1 MDPSTVGL
9 ALSYALTLQTN
20 LNRFVTMFSETET
33 SLVSVERIMEYQNAP
48 QEAPFSIPDQGKL
61 GPSKTSKL
69 MGHALLAIR
78 VNSLMKSAKFWDCR
92 TPLSRNPLLLYF
104 GQPPSGRHMI
114 GGMSP
119 KSNSLVLRPASRVA
133 RARRD
138 PVRGLP
144 DALPRGTRPRAEG
157 RRLRDRERREN
168 WHRWKVSTFGMST
181 YSVHLKVHAGSSKE
195 RELSLVREAV
205 SGLI

>member
-48 QEAPFSIPDQGKL
+48 QEAPFSIPEQGKL

-78 VNSLMKSAKFWDCR
+78 VEC
-92 TPLSRNPLLLYF
+92 PLKATLWFSD
-104 GQPPSGRHMI
+104 PPPEWPER
-114 GGMSP
+114 GGIRFEGYQTRYREGLD
-119 KSNSLVLRPASRVA
+119 LVLRGVDCDIRSGEKIGIV
-133 RARRD
+133 
-138 PVRGLP
+138 
-144 DALPRGTRPRAEG
+144 G
-157 RRLRDRERREN
+157 R
-168 WHRWKVSTFGMST
+168 
-181 YSVHLKVHAGSSKE
+181 
-195 RELSLVREAV
+195 
-205 SGLI
+205 